1 MCCTFFVCHLFSP
14 TCHSV
19 FFNLILYGFYRY
31 KQELFVITVPTV
43 VASKDCR
50 LLGFVLCSW
59 SNSLLLLISCGHVW
73 FAVALTKARYS
84 AVSPLITKKH
94 RSLQSPAEGKKK
106 KKHQRSQWVITFFF
120 FLKKGLQRIWE
131 SLYKEVYSSNM
142 NELERLCPAGISII
156 SLRTWYQVED
166 EACTSFFYLAW
177 DWWLDW
183 GARQRRRKSSPP
195 HQEEKQCS
203 TRLHIHYSK

>member
-106 KKHQRSQWVITFFF
+106 KKASEIAMGNHVFFF
-120 FLKKGLQRIWE
+120 FFFKKGCKGYENLCTKRYTLAIWMSWKGCALQGFLS
-131 SLYKEVYSSNM
+131 SLS
-142 NELERLCPAGISII
+142 EL
-156 SLRTWYQVED
+156 D
-166 EACTSFFYLAW
+166 
-177 DWWLDW
+177 
-183 GARQRRRKSSPP
+183 
-195 HQEEKQCS
+195 
-203 TRLHIHYSK
+203 TRLKTKLAPASFI

>member
-1 MCCTFFVCHLFSP
+1 MNCYWATAELLESLEDHWKNDYPDTNGRLAAPTGKAITVLFGREWITEHFEIWCLIPKWMAQSINVLHYCLCVAPFLSVIYSP
-14 TCHSV
+14 QPPILC

-59 SNSLLLLISCGHVW
+59 SNSMLLLISCGHVW

-84 AVSPLITKKH
+84 ALSPQITKKH

-106 KKHQRSQWVITFFF
+106 K
-120 FLKKGLQRIWE
+120 
-131 SLYKEVYSSNM
+131 
-142 NELERLCPAGISII
+142 SI
-156 SLRTWYQVED
+156 RD
-166 EACTSFFYLAW
+166 CN
-177 DWWLDW
+177 
-183 GARQRRRKSSPP
+183 G
-195 HQEEKQCS
+195 
-203 TRLHIHYSK
+203 